1 MRARLLLIAVVLA
14 VVSGC
19 GGGGTLSKK
28 DLQKQLG
35 AVQSFAAEGALVA
48 DGAADERTTN
58 VFVRVH
64 TKYLSEGTKKLSDQ
78 LASAETS
85 PALEDELSTARKLAL
100 QVHSELDALHRSP
113 GDREVAR
120 RAKTRLESYAVDAKN
135 AAQ

>member
-1 MRARLLLIAVVLA
+1 VAPFVECHRQSTDAILSRRDQSAERKLARRTV
-14 VVSGC
+14 
-19 GGGGTLSKK
+19 
-28 DLQKQLG
+28 
-35 AVQSFAAEGALVA
+35 LVA